1 MTFNTRHL
9 PWGGLVLGWSVG
21 HLRRLVR
28 LAALGWSDR
37 LAHVGISVFA
47 ETVVA
52 RRRRHMLLLAFV
64 LPVARMHRQQAPYIS
79 NTIGADFMGPE
90 GLEPPPNI
98 LAQGLIQPTSPPNN
112 SHAKLQSMIIKRS
125 QNLGKKRKLLISGEI
140 WKSPLFLALYWPW
153 TSDSRKS
160 RQKMVKKHGK
170 LLWKSPKSRQR
181 HDIKWS
187 NFMHFLCHR
196 TRFIAPQK
204 YTQK

>member
-79 NTIGADFMGPE
+79 NTAPE
-90 GLEPPPNI
+90 SYN
-98 LAQGLIQPTSPPNN
+98 
-112 SHAKLQSMIIKRS
+112 M
-125 QNLGKKRKLLISGEI
+125 LISI
-140 WKSPLFLALYWPW
+140 LYINVSLVHLSEPQCLIKYEYRPW
-153 TSDSRKS
+153 
-160 RQKMVKKHGK
+160 
-170 LLWKSPKSRQR
+170 QR
-181 HDIKWS
+181 YQHDI
-187 NFMHFLCHR
+187 LPPVCGEP
-196 TRFIAPQK
+196 APPTLSK
-204 YTQK
+204 YLQLYYLLLG